1 MRIASVATA
10 FPPYRYPQTV
20 ITKALK
26 QRVQNDRPSI
36 PGVMDRLHSNCGVDF
51 RNISFPLETLGSLT
65 GFGPNND
72 LWIKVAVELGEQSI
86 CIALRNAGLEPSDIS
101 AIFFNSHTGIACPS
115 IDARLVNKMGFP
127 RDIKRTPIFG
137 LGCAAGVAG
146 IARAIDYVRA
156 YPDQYALLLS
166 VELCSLNW
174 QENDHSMAHII
185 ASGLFGDGAGAVIIA
200 GEDTPHGQRAT
211 SVEKPCPRVVST
223 RSIMYPDTEYLTG
236 WDIQNN
242 GFNII
247 LHPDVPEIVRT
258 TLRGTVDEF
267 LDDNNLS
274 LSNICSFI
282 FHSGGPKIL
291 QAMESSLDLPPH
303 ALAASWNSLRQRG
316 NLSSVSVLTVMQEYL
331 YNRPGSPGC
340 YSMMGSTGP
349 AFCTELALLQW

>member
-10 FPPYRYPQTV
+10 FPPYRYPQSV
-20 ITKALK
+20 ITEALK
-26 QRVQNDRPSI
+26 QRVQNRPSL
-36 PGVMDRLHSNCGVDF
+36 PGVMDRLHSNCGVEY
-51 RNISFPLETLGSLT
+51 RNISFPLEELGSLS
-65 GFGPNND
+65 GLGPNND
-72 LWIKVAVELGEQSI
+72 LWIKHAVELGEQSI

-115 IDARLVNKMGFP
+115 IDARLVNRMGFP

-185 ASGLFGDGAGAVIIA
+185 ASGLFGDGAGAVVIA
-200 GEDTPHGQRAT
+200 GEDTPHGQREA
-211 SVEKPCPRVVST
+211 SLERPCPRVLAT
-223 RSIMYPDTEYLTG
+223 RSIMYPDTEHLTG

-247 LHPDVPEIVRT
+247 LHPDVPETVRI
-258 TLRGTVDEF
+258 TLRDTVDEF
-267 LDDNNLS
+267 LSDNDLS

-291 QAMESSLDLPPH
+291 QAMESSLCLPPH
-303 ALAASWNSLRQRG
+303 ALSVSWNSLRQRG
-316 NLSSVSVLTVMQEYL
+316 NLSSVSVLTVLQEYL